1 MGLKDHIRRFEE
13 VGEEY
18 RQDLQDFIR
27 EGEFEPSTEET
38 IKIPVK
44 IVDLPEIAYDPI
56 DKGGVA
62 MAGDADGQPD
72 QGQPVEVPGQP
83 EPGEGDGDDDGD
95 GDEAGEEGDE
105 HADYYDMDPE
115 EFAEELDDELE
126 LDLEPKGK
134 QVAEETEGPL
144 KDVTERGTRSTLM
157 LEEWFTEGLKRKLA
171 TEFDESYVKAALGVD
186 GWGADEVFAWA
197 REHDITVSYD
207 WVADAADEVDADS
220 QSAWESIEEME
231 ENVEHEPVATRI
243 RREGIEEVPLRREDQ
258 QFRHPEIQTEYEKNV
273 VVVNIRDV
281 SGSMR
286 KQKRELVER
295 TFVPLDWY
303 LTGKYEAAE
312 FVYIAHNAE
321 AWEVQR
327 EEFFR
332 LKSGGGTQ
340 ISSAYDL
347 AARLLEEEYP
357 WAEWNRYVFAAG
369 DGENR
374 SGDTQENV
382 IPAMEEIDANLHG
395 YVETQPGSSSR
406 ASHGEELRAHF
417 PEGSNVAV
425 AAVNTRD
432 DVIDAIETILST
444 EDSQ

>member
-1 MGLKDHIRRFEE
+1 MGLKDHIRRFEA

-18 RQDLQDFIR
+18 RQDLRAFIR
-27 EGEFEPSTEET
+27 EGEFEPSTEEN

-56 DKGGVA
+56 DKGGVG
-62 MAGDADGQPD
+62 MAGDADAQPD
-72 QGQPVEVPGQP
+72 QGQPVEL
-83 EPGEGDGDDDGD
+83 PGEPQPGD
-95 GDEAGEEGDE
+95 GDEDGDDEAGEDGHE
-105 HADYYDMDPE
+105 HSDYYDMDPE
-115 EFAEELDDELE
+115 EFAQELDDELE

-144 KDVTERGTRSTLM
+144 KDVTVRGTRSTLL

-171 TEFDESYVKAALGVD
+171 TEFDEAYVREALKVD
-186 GWGADEVFAWA
+186 GWGADQVFAWA
-197 REHDITVSYD
+197 RENNISVSYD
-207 WVADAADEVDADS
+207 WVADAADEVAAEE
-220 QSAWESIEEME
+220 QATWERIEEME
-231 ENVEHEPVATRI
+231 DTVDHEPVEARI

-286 KQKRELVER
+286 EQKRELVER

-303 LTGKYEAAE
+303 LTGKYEQAE
-312 FVYIAHNAE
+312 FIYIAHNAE
-321 AWEVQR
+321 AWEVR
-327 EEFFR
+327 RDEFFR
-332 LKSGGGTQ
+332 LESGGGTQ
-340 ISSAYDL
+340 ISSAYEL
-347 AARLLEEEYP
+347 AQQLLEEAYP

-374 SGDTQENV
+374 TGDTEENV
-382 IPAMEEIDANLHG
+382 IPMMEEIDANLHG
-395 YVETQPGSSSR
+395 YVETQPGSSAR
-406 ASHGEELRAHF
+406 RTHGEELRAHF
-417 PEGSNVAV
+417 AEGSNVAITE
-425 AAVNTRD
+425 VNTRE

-444 EDSQ
+444 EDPQ

>member
-13 VGEEY
+13 VGEEF
-18 RQDLQDFIR
+18 RQDLREFIR

-44 IVDLPEIAYDPI
+44 IVDLPEIAYDPV
-56 DKGGVA
+56 DKGGIG
-62 MAGDADGQPD
+62 MAGDADAQPD

-83 EPGEGDGDDDGD
+83 ETGDGDGDDD
-95 GDEAGEEGDE
+95 GDEAGEEGEE

-115 EFAEELDDELE
+115 EFAAELDDELE

-144 KDVTERGTRSTLM
+144 KEVTERGTRSTLM
-157 LEEWFTEGLKRKLA
+157 LREWFTEGLKRKLA
-171 TEFDESYVKAALGVD
+171 TDFDGDYVREALKVD
-186 GWGADEVFAWA
+186 GWDVDRVFAWA
-197 REHDITVSYD
+197 REQRIPVSRD
-207 WVADAADEVDADS
+207 WIADAARDIDADE
-220 QSAWESIEEME
+220 AAEWDSIEQME
-231 ENVEHEPVATRI
+231 EAVDHEPIGTRI

-258 QFRHPEIQTEYEKNV
+258 QFRHPEIEQEYEKNV

-286 KQKRELVER
+286 AEKRDLVER

-303 LTGKYEAAE
+303 LTGKYEQAE

-321 AWEVQR
+321 AWEVGR
-327 EEFFR
+327 DDFFR
-332 LKSGGGTQ
+332 LSSSGGTQ

-347 AARLLEEEYP
+347 AAQVLEEEYP
-357 WAEWNRYVFAAG
+357 WGEWNRYVFAAG

-374 SGDTQENV
+374 SGDTEENV
-382 IPAMEEIDANLHG
+382 IPQMEEIDANLHG
-395 YVETQPGSSSR
+395 YVQTQPGSSSR
-406 ASHGEELRAHF
+406 GRHGDAVREHF
-417 PEGSNVAV
+417 GEGSNVAV
-425 AAVNTRD
+425 AEVNTD
-432 DVIDAIETILST
+432 EDVVDAIETILST
-444 EDSQ
+444 EDAS

>member
-1 MGLKDHIRRFEE
+1 MGLKDHIRRFEA

-18 RQDLQDFIR
+18 RQDLQAFIR
-27 EGEFEPSTEET
+27 EGKFEPSTEEN

-56 DKGGVA
+56 DKGGVG
-62 MAGDADGQPD
+62 MAGDADAQPD
-72 QGQPVEVPGQP
+72 QGQPVEVPG
-83 EPGEGDGDDDGD
+83 EPQQGEGDDEGD
-95 GDEAGEEGDE
+95 DEAGEEGE
-105 HADYYDMDPE
+105 AHSDYYDMDPE
-115 EFAEELDDELE
+115 EFAQELDDELE
-126 LDLEPKGK
+126 LELEPKGK

-171 TEFDESYVKAALGVD
+171 TEFDEEYVREALKVD

-197 REHDITVSYD
+197 RENNITVSYD
-207 WVADAADEVDADS
+207 WVAEAAEEVAAEE
-220 QSAWESIEEME
+220 QATWERIEEME
-231 ENVEHEPVATRI
+231 DHVEYEPVEARV

-286 KQKRELVER
+286 QQKRELVER

-303 LTGKYEAAE
+303 LTGKYEEAA
-312 FVYIAHNAE
+312 FIYIAHNAE
-321 AWEVQR
+321 AWEVR
-327 EEFFR
+327 RDEFFR
-332 LKSGGGTQ
+332 LESGGGTQ
-340 ISSAYDL
+340 ISSGYEVAQQ
-347 AARLLEEEYP
+347 LLEEEYP

-374 SGDTQENV
+374 TGDTTENV
-382 IPAMEEIDANLHG
+382 IPMMEELDANLHG
-395 YVETQPGSSSR
+395 YVETQPGSSARST
-406 ASHGEELRAHF
+406 HGEELRDHF
-417 PEGSNVAV
+417 DEGSNVAITE
-425 AAVNTRD
+425 VNTRD
-432 DVIDAIETILST
+432 DVIGAIETILST

>member
-13 VGEEY
+13 VGEQY
-18 RQDLQDFIR
+18 RQDLTEFIR

-44 IVDLPEIAYDPI
+44 VVDLPEIAYDPL
-56 DKGGVA
+56 DKGGVG
-62 MAGDADGQPD
+62 MAGDAEGQPD
-72 QGQPVEVPGQP
+72 QGDPVEVPG
-83 EPGEGDGDDDGD
+83 EPQQGDDEEGDDD
-95 GDEAGEEGDE
+95 GDEAGEEGEE

-134 QVAEETEGPL
+134 RVAEETEGPL
-144 KDVTERGTRSTLM
+144 KDVTQQGTRSTLM

-171 TEFDESYVKAALGVD
+171 TEFDENYVREALKVE
-186 GWGADEVFAWA
+186 GWDADDAFAWA
-197 REHDITVSYD
+197 RENNITVGYD
-207 WVADAADEVDADS
+207 WVADAAGDIDTAEQDAW
-220 QSAWESIEEME
+220 ASIEEME
-231 ENVEHEPVATRI
+231 AAVEHESVETQI
-243 RREGIEEVPLRREDQ
+243 RREGLEQVPLRREDQ
-258 QFRHPEIQTEYEKNV
+258 QFRHPEIQQEYEKNV

-286 KQKRELVER
+286 EEKRELVER

-321 AWEVQR
+321 AWEVDR
-327 EEFFR
+327 DEFFR
-332 LKSGGGTQ
+332 LQSGGGTR

-347 AARLLEEEYP
+347 AQEILEAEYP
-357 WAEWNRYVFAAG
+357 WTEWNRYVFAAG

-374 SGDTQENV
+374 SGDSTDNV
-382 IPAMEEIDANLHG
+382 VPAMEELDVNLHG
-395 YVETQPGSSSR
+395 YVETQPGSRSR
-406 ASHGEELRAHF
+406 STHGDTVRDHF
-417 PEGSNVAV
+417 EEGSNVAV
-425 AAVNTRD
+425 TEVNTSD
-432 DVIDAIETILST
+432 DVIDAVEAILST
-444 EDSQ
+444 EDSA